1 MIARSR
7 RALAPSSIAWA
18 EALRVA
24 LVALHSSPLL
34 AASLSFF
41 FAYIAT
47 HFAVGPPSAPGR
59 DAGGSWRRFS
69 GVARGTARRRAV
81 VGGGSRKGRLAP
93 PPSPTGCCTLF
104 ESIRPTGPDISTAAL
119 FFFICV
125 PTRLRAPSSLL
136 HIEPVESQRHLQ
148 RAALFSH
155 HFLVYLRSSL
165 GVEG

>member
-69 GVARGTARRRAV
+69 GVARGTASSA
-81 VGGGSRKGRLAP
+81 GGCWGREQKGEIAP
-93 PPSPTGCCTLF
+93 PPPTGCCTLF

>member
-59 DAGGSWRRFS
+59 DAGGHGDVSAAS
-69 GVARGTARRRAV
+69 RGTAASA
-81 VGGGSRKGRLAP
+81 GGCWGREQKGEIGP

>member
-59 DAGGSWRRFS
+59 DAGGHGDVSAASR
-69 GVARGTARRRAV
+69 VARRRRRAV
-81 VGGGSRKGRLAP
+81 VGGGSRKGRLVP
-93 PPSPTGCCTLF
+93 PTGCCTLF

>member
-59 DAGGSWRRFS
+59 DAGGHGDVSAAS
-69 GVARGTARRRAV
+69 RGTARRRAV
-81 VGGGSRKGRLAP
+81 VGGGSRKGRLV